1 MLTMHTIQLSTQE
14 FQDKIFNYSTE
25 KEWKYTGELPAIVD
39 FYADWCAPCRMV
51 APILEDLAKEY
62 EGRLLI
68 YKVNTEKE
76 PELAAVFGIQSIPSF
91 LFIPVNDEPSL
102 QPGALPKNAFK
113 QVIEEH
119 LLQTSAS

>member
-1 MLTMHTIQLSTQE
+1 MHTIQLSTKE
-14 FQDKIFNYSTE
+14 FQEKIFNYHAAQ
-25 KEWKYTGELPAIVD
+25 EWKYEGNLPAIVD

-119 LLQTSAS
+119 LLQTSVS